1 MTTKKGV
8 WNLQQVR
15 DKQLQS
21 LWDYAGAN
29 NLYTWG
35 TNAPAGALGLND
47 EVKRSSPTQVPGTWA
62 SAKIF
67 RRVGD
72 SDQRYSAVIKSDGT
86 LWNWGINDDGQL
98 GQNSVT
104 PGISSPVQVGSDTTW
119 SSGSFMRKSTAAI
132 KTDGT
137 LWSWG
142 YANWGILGQNDSGFQ
157 RYSSPVQIPGTTW
170 KQVGAG
176 HLNCFGVKTDGT
188 LWYWGNG
195 HWGKLGN
202 NKNQNDS
209 GFSRSSPTQ
218 LGSDTTWECVS
229 GCGSGGS
236 ATKTDGTLWT
246 WGGNDY
252 GVAGWNTNTRRSSP
266 TQVPGTTW
274 GTTPLTLTQG
284 DSIMFSIKTDGT
296 LWGMGFNNQGQL
308 GDNSTIARSSPI
320 QVPGTTWR
328 SIVQNGGESESWFLA
343 TKTDGT
349 LWAWG
354 ANGNGQLGQNS
365 PANAHRSSPVQIG
378 SGTGWTETGIGAGGD
393 GGAAIAAL

>member
-15 DKQLQS
+15 DKQLHS

-142 YANWGILGQNDSGFQ
+142 YNHQG
-157 RYSSPVQIPGTTW
+157 
-170 KQVGAG
+170 
-176 HLNCFGVKTDGT
+176 
-188 LWYWGNG
+188 
-195 HWGKLGN
+195 
-202 NKNQNDS
+202 
-209 GFSRSSPTQ
+209 Q
-218 LGSDTTWECVS
+218 LGH
-229 GCGSGGS
+229 
-236 ATKTDGTLWT
+236 
-246 WGGNDY
+246 NDIVY
-252 GVAGWNTNTRRSSP
+252 KSSP
-266 TQVPGTTW
+266 TQVPGTDWKNTNN
-274 GTTPLTLTQG
+274 PL
-284 DSIMFSIKTDGT
+284 
-296 LWGMGFNNQGQL
+296 L
-308 GDNSTIARSSPI
+308 GNL
-320 QVPGTTWR
+320 
-328 SIVQNGGESESWFLA
+328 LA
-343 TKTDGT
+343 TK
-349 LWAWG
+349 
-354 ANGNGQLGQNS
+354 
-365 PANAHRSSPVQIG
+365 
-378 SGTGWTETGIGAGGD
+378 
-393 GGAAIAAL
+393 